1 MKLPAA
7 RLGSNTVTYEPSPCS
22 PHYLMHTINL
32 HLPII
37 LNFSSST
44 QTLGRCEEALIGH
57 KLGRR
62 VEFEPK
68 SGFVREVDTTIVGED
83 FVEE

>member
-1 MKLPAA
+1 MLA
-7 RLGSNTVTYEPSPCS
+7 
-22 PHYLMHTINL
+22 INL
-32 HLPII
+32 PLLII

-57 KLGRR
+57 KLGGG
-62 VEFEPK
+62 VKFKAK
-68 SGFVREVDTTIVGED
+68 SRFVGEVDTAIAGED

>member
-1 MKLPAA
+1 MLA
-7 RLGSNTVTYEPSPCS
+7 
-22 PHYLMHTINL
+22 INL
-32 HLPII
+32 RLAIV

-57 KLGRR
+57 KLGGR
-62 VEFEPK
+62 VEFKAK
-68 SGFVREVDTTIVGED
+68 SGFVREVDTAIAGED

>member
-1 MKLPAA
+1 MLA
-7 RLGSNTVTYEPSPCS
+7 
-22 PHYLMHTINL
+22 INL
-32 HLPII
+32 PFLII

-57 KLGRR
+57 KLGGG
-62 VEFEPK
+62 VKFKAK
-68 SGFVREVDTTIVGED
+68 SRFVGEVDTAIARED